1 LIAQLAQDA
10 ADQGWLQVNE
20 VRPVREAQAAH

>member
-10 ADQGWLQVNE
+10 VSQGWLQANE
-20 VRPVREAQAAH
+20 ASQVRLAEAAH